1 MFKKKSTLQL
11 QQSGFHGLGFHSSKN
26 YILNPF
32 KEVKEIFS
40 YLYGNKTAVNS
51 TVLKGTSTIKNLL
64 GNETVESFSFRTCV
78 NPKLLKNQLGET
90 QIVYESLTTQESIL
104 EQVFISFERK
114 IVMANG
120 KNCPRVM
127 LSQTTSWSFEV
138 KKVCQLRWRSSVC
151 KHNWKSLP
159 RFTYSCFCI
168 GNNFNFS
175 LKSF

>member
-40 YLYGNKTAVNS
+40 YLYGNKAAVNS

-64 GNETVESFSFRTCV
+64 GNEIVESFSFRTCV

-104 EQVFISFERK
+104 EQVF
-114 IVMANG
+114 MANG

-127 LSQTTSWSFEV
+127 HSQTTSCSFKV
-138 KKVCQLRWRSSVC
+138 KKVRQLRWRSSVC

-159 RFTYSCFCI
+159 RFTCSCFCI